1 MYCPRDSKIITRFF
15 AQFCLDNH
23 AQRIT
28 SPEPTTKPSH
38 SQHTR
43 HGVTASFSMCWKPPG
58 AHKSMSFSSRELSL
72 VELESTDWEHMLSS
86 CIITLYRVG
95 CEWVLGRHPWLGVH
109 SILQPQERAKLT
121 SSCADRY
128 SLVVDVIY
136 PFISCRLLLQLSCW
150 RGWSSRG
157 NQIAY
162 WTARRVHKCL
172 SKPWPVADMKRRREG
187 SKSRLEEWTAQQRK
201 AWPPF

>member
-28 SPEPTTKPSH
+28 SPQPTTKPSRKTWSH
-38 SQHTR
+38 CQLLN
-43 HGVTASFSMCWKPPG
+43 VFKASRT
-58 AHKSMSFSSRELSL
+58 HKSMSFSSRELSL
-72 VELESTDWEHMLSS
+72 VES
-86 CIITLYRVG
+86 
-95 CEWVLGRHPWLGVH
+95 
-109 SILQPQERAKLT
+109 KLT

-136 PFISCRLLLQLSCW
+136 PFISCRLPLQLSCW

-157 NQIAY
+157 NQIVY

-172 SKPWPVADMKRRREG
+172 SKPWPVADMKRRGEG